1 MKKLFLF
8 SMAAVGMLL
17 ASCSSDDTVEMAN
30 NKNAIQFKGFVNK
43 STRATDLTTASLEAF
58 KVWGVMKKGDVV
70 GKPFVARDITK
81 TGGEWTYGTPLVYWE
96 KGYSY
101 SFVALAPNNAS
112 YTFAAPENYQEW
124 GNVTF
129 NNDDGTKDLLY
140 AAKDAGTIAA
150 GACPASVGLTFNHML
165 SRVRFQFTNGMLD
178 GSQIVISDVK
188 ITNAYSK
195 GVATLAENLTGIAWE
210 VNTPAALE
218 FGTLDKLDP
227 NASLATHH
235 KYMIPHT
242 DRYTVTFTVTR
253 THHGVVDT
261 YNHTVTIPEFDMFAG
276 KSYNLA
282 ATLTA
287 ENIIPDEE
295 LCPIQFTATVAGW
308 EDYTGNNF
316 NLQ

>member
-1 MKKLFLF
+1 
-8 SMAAVGMLL
+8 
-17 ASCSSDDTVEMAN
+17 
-30 NKNAIQFKGFVNK
+30 
-43 STRATDLTTASLEAF
+43 
-58 KVWGVMKKGDVV
+58 
-70 GKPFVARDITK
+70 
-81 TGGEWTYGTPLVYWE
+81 
-96 KGYSY
+96 
-101 SFVALAPNNAS
+101 
-112 YTFAAPENYQEW
+112 
-124 GNVTF
+124 
-129 NNDDGTKDLLY
+129 
-140 AAKDAGTIAA
+140 
-150 GACPASVGLTFNHML
+150 ML

-261 YNHTVTIPEFDMFAG
+261 YNHTVTIPAFDMFAG

-287 ENIIPDEE
+287 ENINPDEE